1 MFESDMD
8 EEGAN
13 LNVLGD
19 RRRAASV
26 RKGSMALLTALWR
39 EHPER
44 MLAMKK
50 AGFMVQQPDRTHLL
64 IAQHRYRDHDPIT
77 GSMVIDAVSNI
88 LGPSYGEIIGT
99 HHDADLV
106 EARAL
111 VIQVLRARGWSY
123 PKIGGLLGGRHQS
136 SISHVKSQWSVY
148 TKRNKLLEHAFLHL
162 TKDDF
167 NIISAAQDNQ

>member
-1 MFESDMD
+1 MFEGDMD
-8 EEGAN
+8 DESPN

-19 RRRAASV
+19 RRRAAGI
-26 RKGSMALLTALWR
+26 RKGSMSLLTALWR

-50 AGFMVQQPDRTHLL
+50 AGFMVQHPDRTHLL
-64 IAQHRYRDHDPIT
+64 ISQNRYRPNDSIT
-77 GSMVIDAVSNI
+77 GNMVIDAVSNI
-88 LGPSYGEIIGT
+88 LGPSYGEIVGT
-99 HHDADLV
+99 YHDADLV

-111 VIQVLRARGWSY
+111 VIQILRDRGWSY

-136 SISHVKSQWSVY
+136 SISHLRSQWAVY
-148 TKRNKLLEHAFLHL
+148 TKRNKLLEHAFLYL
-162 TKDDF
+162 SKDDF